1 MSVEAASLFDK
12 PGQPV
17 LGGASDWA
25 QGVLGGSLATS
36 LCVIAIAVLGLLLL
50 TGRLRVRRSVE
61 VVLGC
66 FLLLGA
72 GLLATELQQLGQGVA
87 GEQATG
93 AGDEQIIVP
102 TQPAAQPPPP
112 AHYDPYA
119 GASLRRD

>member
-1 MSVEAASLFDK
+1 MNVEAASLFDK
-12 PGQPV
+12 PVQPM
-17 LGGASDWA
+17 LGAASEWT
-25 QGVLGGSLATS
+25 QGMLGGSLATS
-36 LCVIAIAVLGLLLL
+36 LCVIAVAILGLLLL
-50 TGRLRVRRSVE
+50 TGRLHFRRSIE

-87 GEQATG
+87 GEQT
-93 AGDEQIIVP
+93 AGGEQIIVP
-102 TQPAAQPPPP
+102 QAPPTQPPPP

>member
-1 MSVEAASLFDK
+1 VSAEAASLLDK

-17 LGGASDWA
+17 LGAASGWT
-25 QGVLGGSLATS
+25 QGVLGGSLGTS
-36 LCVIAIAVLGLLLL
+36 LCVMAIAILGLLLL
-50 TGRLRVRRSVE
+50 AGRLQLRRSVE

-72 GLLATELQQLGQGVA
+72 GLLATELQQVAVGAA
-87 GEQATG
+87 GEQG
-93 AGDEQIIVP
+93 AGGEQIIVP
-102 TQPAAQPPPP
+102 EQQATQPPPP

>member
-1 MSVEAASLFDK
+1 MTAESASLFDK

-17 LGGASDWA
+17 FGVASEWTH
-25 QGVLGGSLATS
+25 GVLGGSLATS

-50 TGRLRVRRSVE
+50 TGRLQVRRSVE

-66 FLLLGA
+66 FLLLGC
-72 GLLATELQQLGQGVA
+72 GLLAAQLQQLAGGVAAGQGA
-87 GEQATG
+87 AT
-93 AGDEQIIVP
+93 EQIIVP
-102 TQPAAQPPPP
+102 QQVPTQLAPP